1 MATRST
7 LTQNTASAVAVQRVA
22 KAKKPELI

>member
-1 MATRST
+1 MTT
-7 LTQNTASAVAVQRVA
+7 HCTQPLNTAPAVAVQRVA